1 MTSSPYAQ
9 VGAKLVDSGFAAIPC
24 RPGSKV
30 PGAYRSG
37 EWFYELEWQRF
48 CDRLPTELELGVWA
62 KWPDAGIC
70 VALGGEHGLVAID
83 IDTDQHEIVEAILGA
98 LPCES
103 PVQKCGKKGATYFFR
118 ASAAV
123 KSRAFNVGAD
133 ERVLDLLC
141 RGKQTVIPPTRH
153 PETERPYEWIT
164 PDTLVHV
171 TPERLPMLP
180 DDIAERIAA
189 ALKPFGY
196 EPEVERSEPLGGGSG
211 TGREVNDAALAN
223 LDCWVGDLGIDAKRQ
238 RNGTWRGRAVWKGA
252 ENANVGF
259 SSTGIK
265 DWGEDRG
272 MTPIDVT
279 MESLNMDFGDA
290 VDWLKARLGFEEP
303 PRAEFTFRKPVEVDA
318 PPSPEPDCDEQPA
331 GEPETVD
338 IYLDDT
344 FVAGI
349 ISASERFPAE
359 VFWRHFI
366 DAAIAIGPKFDEA
379 DFTAEVSHI
388 ADWMAGAV
396 HVLAEACVEQP
407 EVEAELV
414 ELDRPVRPQV
424 RRRPAADDCRVDHVD
439 ELRPVARAVSSR
451 RHRHHGGF
459 HQSAICRAN
468 RALAESLP
476 RRPSEHGGGEGRAA
490 CRCEDDLSGPWV
502 QRNEGYARLR

>member
-1 MTSSPYAQ
+1 M
-9 VGAKLVDSGFAAIPC
+9 
-24 RPGSKV
+24 
-30 PGAYRSG
+30 
-37 EWFYELEWQRF
+37 
-48 CDRLPTELELGVWA
+48 
-62 KWPDAGIC
+62 
-70 VALGGEHGLVAID
+70 
-83 IDTDQHEIVEAILGA
+83 
-98 LPCES
+98 
-103 PVQKCGKKGATYFFR
+103 
-118 ASAAV
+118 
-123 KSRAFNVGAD
+123 
-133 ERVLDLLC
+133 
-141 RGKQTVIPPTRH
+141 IPPTRH

-196 EPEVERSEPLGGGSG
+196 EPEVERSERWGAVAARGARSTTRRSRTLIAGSETSASMRSASAMGLG
-211 TGREVNDAALAN
+211 AAEPF
-223 LDCWVGDLGIDAKRQ
+223 
-238 RNGTWRGRAVWKGA
+238 GRARRMPTLASRRPGSK
-252 ENANVGF
+252 
-259 SSTGIK
+259 TGVTSR
-265 DWGEDRG
+265 DAHA
-272 MTPIDVT
+272 IDVT
-279 MESLNMDFGDA
+279 MKSLNMDFGDA
-290 VDWLKARLGFEEP
+290 VDWLKARLGFEDP
-303 PRAEFTFRKPVEVDA
+303 PRVEFTFRKPVEVDA

-407 EVEAELV
+407 EVEAKSVNSIDPFATKFAGGLLQTTAEWIMSTSFV
-414 ELDRPVRPQV
+414 
-424 RRRPAADDCRVDHVD
+424 
-439 ELRPVARAVSSR
+439 PVARAVSSR

-459 HQSAICRAN
+459 HQS
-468 RALAESLP
+468 
-476 RRPSEHGGGEGRAA
+476 G
-490 CRCEDDLSGPWV
+490 DMSG
-502 QRNEGYARLR
+502 QQGSRQISTSSA